1 MPQSVKGK
9 QDEADTDRQRGRG
22 AGGEERATNPKL
34 NLSSPHRNVFYGLSK
49 QTQRK
54 FIRVIK
60 LATATTTTIKRE
72 KTKCYAAS
80 IAVDN

>member
-1 MPQSVKGK
+1 MPQSVKGN

-22 AGGEERATNPKL
+22 AGGEGQATNPKL

-60 LATATTTTIKRE
+60 LATATTTIKRE